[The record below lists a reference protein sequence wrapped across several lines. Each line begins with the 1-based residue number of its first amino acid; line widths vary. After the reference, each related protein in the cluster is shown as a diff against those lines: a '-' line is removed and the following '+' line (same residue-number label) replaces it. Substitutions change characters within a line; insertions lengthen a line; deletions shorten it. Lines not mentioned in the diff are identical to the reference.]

1 MRLHMLL
8 VECCMAEQL
17 NWIHL
22 YRVVSLC
29 LRIVHALGYLSVK
42 AFVDVV
48 RLVNLCCLAR

>member
-1 MRLHMLL
+1 MRLHVLL